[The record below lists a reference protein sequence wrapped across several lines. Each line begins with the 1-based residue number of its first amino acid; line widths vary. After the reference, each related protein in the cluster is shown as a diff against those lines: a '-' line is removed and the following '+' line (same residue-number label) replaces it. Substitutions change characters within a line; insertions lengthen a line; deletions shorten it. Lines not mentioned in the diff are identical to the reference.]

1 MYEINTAQNTEFSQ
15 LAQKRNLVED
25 TQVKADPQPDPKIPI
40 NMTGNGLVGFAL
52 LFFMIYFV
60 NFMVSFTRDI
70 FVSQQL
76 VRDPI
81 ILGKIDG

>member
-1 MYEINTAQNTEFSQ
+1 MYDINTSQKSEFSE
-15 LAQKRNLVED
+15 LAQRRSLVED
-25 TQVKADPQPDPKIPI
+25 TQIKAEPTPTPI

-52 LFFMIYFV
+52 LFFMIYFI